1 MIFIKF
7 RQVVLVSSLLLAASV
22 AAQDD
27 SVDDEAITILDQT
40 VPVAEEGPPS
50 ADADADLA
58 TDFAAAEEQLDSDF
72 ERFKA
77 LREAGSM
84 DEAENLAKRMVE
96 TSIMLTGPTSSK
108 TAIALNNLAIVQH
121 TTEDYEA
128 AQQNFATAIEII
140 EDNEDQLNASLI
152 NPLRGLGA
160 AQLESGRPDLASKTF
175 GRAVHISH
183 VNEGPHN
190 IQQIEILEALAETNL
205 RLGEM
210 DDAKNNHDMIYSLN
224 LRHYEN
230 NAVGMIPSLMRRASW
245 QRRTGYI
252 LDERATYRRII
263 RIIEAYN
270 GKDDVALILP
280 LMKLGESFFFV
291 DTSDAQSFR
300 AATAASGEMYFKRAV
315 RIASENPDAD
325 WVILAK
331 AKIALGD
338 YYNFRADTGRS
349 RSNYGDAWSLM
360 SADPER
366 LDLRADMLEVLVP
379 LNGDPIP
386 RYVGEATSRDRE
398 ANDPGIRE
406 GRIVVS
412 YDVSSR
418 GRVQELKV
426 VEAEPTE
433 FSDMQRMIQREVRTR
448 IYRPRFIDAQPV
460 STPNQALSHTFY
472 YRQEDL
478 DKLREEAG
486 SGSDSG

>member
-1 MIFIKF
+1 
-7 RQVVLVSSLLLAASV
+7 
-22 AAQDD
+22 
-27 SVDDEAITILDQT
+27 
-40 VPVAEEGPPS
+40 
-50 ADADADLA
+50 
-58 TDFAAAEEQLDSDF
+58 
-72 ERFKA
+72 
-77 LREAGSM
+77 
-84 DEAENLAKRMVE
+84 
-96 TSIMLTGPTSSK
+96 
-108 TAIALNNLAIVQH
+108 
-121 TTEDYEA
+121 
-128 AQQNFATAIEII
+128 
-140 EDNEDQLNASLI
+140 
-152 NPLRGLGA
+152 
-160 AQLESGRPDLASKTF
+160 
-175 GRAVHISH
+175 
-183 VNEGPHN
+183 
-190 IQQIEILEALAETNL
+190 
-205 RLGEM
+205 
-210 DDAKNNHDMIYSLN
+210 
-224 LRHYEN
+224 
-230 NAVGMIPSLMRRASW
+230 
-245 QRRTGYI
+245 
-252 LDERATYRRII
+252 
-263 RIIEAYN
+263 
-270 GKDDVALILP
+270 
-280 LMKLGESFFFV
+280 MKLGESFFFV